1 MARFTSSRWNK
12 HLQEV
17 GKMIALDNKKLQSL
31 LLTCLSFLCIICLL
45 YTSDAADE

>member
-1 MARFTSSRWNK
+1 MARFTSSRWSN

-31 LLTCLSFLCIICLL
+31 LLTCLSFLCIIVLD
-45 YTSDAADE
+45 T